1 MGVRRPSLRR
11 SCVSPLVHSLSFARE
26 RHEQTTARRAT
37 RPRRARSASGDG
49 ERLAGTALG
58 EPKASCSITCTHAM
72 SSALVGS
79 TRRAVGLV
87 ALLRR
92 ALVHCRG
99 DVALGLLTPF
109 GRRFLHAALQA
120 DRFALSR
127 DPSHRYEVRTLSHAA
142 KAQTRSRKIAFP
154 ARYFCGRCTR
164 PAAFR
169 EPSDAR
175 CTASGKKG
183 RKIGHVG
190 QKPQDCHR
198 GE

>member
-1 MGVRRPSLRR
+1 MCWSSLRR
-11 SCVSPLVHSLSFARE
+11 RCVSPLVHSLSFARE

-37 RPRRARSASGDG
+37 HEPRRARSASGDG

-58 EPKASCSITCTHAM
+58 EPKASCSITCTRAM

-120 DRFALSR
+120 DRCALSR

-142 KAQTRSRKIAFP
+142 KTQTRSRKIAFP

-175 CTASGKKG
+175 RTASGKKS

-190 QKPQDCHR
+190 KKPQDWHR